1 MKRSSLLLVVFWAAV
16 PLWAAPDN
24 GDVKWQYGTGS
35 SVTSSAAIG
44 ADGTI
49 YVGSW
54 DNHLYAINPD
64 GTLGWRYETGNRV
77 YSSPAVGSD
86 GTIYV
91 GSTDNY
97 IYAINPDGTLLWDY
111 ETGGA
116 VLSSP
121 AVGSDGTIYV
131 GSWDNYLYAINP
143 DGTLLWSYQTGGAV
157 LSSPAVGSDGTIYV
171 GSQDSYVYAINPDST
186 LKWRY
191 NTGKG
196 LDASPALDS
205 NGIIYIGARG
215 TGMGSTD
222 GYLYAINPD
231 GTLLWRYQTD
241 NLVYSSPAVGP
252 DGTIYIGSTDHYLYA
267 INPDNTL
274 AWRYETGDRV
284 KSSSP
289 AVGSDG
295 TVYVGSW
302 DHYLYA
308 INPDGTLG
316 WRYET
321 GGTVESSPAVGPDGT
336 IYIGSN
342 DGNLYALEGSSQG
355 LASSAWP
362 KFRHDRSNTGRFDYI
377 DPPVADFSADPT
389 SGEAPLTVTFTDQSA
404 GLVTSWYWDFGDSF
418 TSTEQNPIHTYEE
431 WGLYTV
437 SLAVQGPGGADTL
450 IKEDYILV
458 GELPVA
464 EFGADPTEG
473 CAPLTVGFKDASTG
487 FPDSWFWEFGD
498 DSTSQ
503 DQGPIHDYQGP
514 GPYTVSLTVANP
526 CGEDTETK
534 EDYIKILAPDIL
546 VLPASI
552 FAELEQGERETTSLY
567 LVNIGICFLTFNIEG
582 NEAPPVARLGSKKAR
597 RESKQ
602 RALPIGNRVLAG
614 LDWLS
619 FSPSE
624 GEVDPRDYEAVEV
637 TFEPGDRQQPG
648 LYVGYLVITSND
660 PDPEDNPAS
669 IVCSLLVNQ
678 KSEAEE
684 VATVPDHFFLA
695 PKFAN
700 PLRGA
705 SQLEFSYGLP
715 YRAAINISVYSVYG
729 ILVRTLKQG
738 KMPAGYHKLTWDKRD
753 EKGIQVAA
761 GIYFARMSAKGYKNT
776 CKIVILD

>member
-1 MKRSSLLLVVFWAAV
+1 MKRLSLLLVFFWAAV
-16 PLWAAPDN
+16 PSWAAPDN
-24 GDVKWQYGTGS
+24 GDLKWQYGTGS
-35 SVTSSAAIG
+35 EVTSSAAIG
-44 ADGTI
+44 SDGTI

-54 DNHLYAINPD
+54 GKHLYAINPD
-64 GTLGWRYETGNRV
+64 GTLKWRYETGNRV

-86 GTIYV
+86 GTVYF

-97 IYAINPDGTLLWDY
+97 IYAIDPDGTLQWNY

-121 AVGSDGTIYV
+121 AVGSDGTIYI
-131 GSWDNYLYAINP
+131 GSNDNYLYAINP
-143 DGTLLWSYQTGGAV
+143 DGTLGWRYETGGQV
-157 LSSPAVGSDGTIYV
+157 PSSPAVGSDGTVYV
-171 GSQDSYVYAINPDST
+171 GSQDYCLYAINPDST
-186 LKWRY
+186 LRWRY
-191 NTGKG
+191 NIG
-196 LDASPALDS
+196 LGLNSSPALDS
-205 NGIIYIGARG
+205 NGVIYIGARG
-215 TGMGSTD
+215 TGMGSTA

-231 GTLLWRYQTD
+231 STLRWSYKTD

-295 TVYVGSW
+295 TIYVGSW

-342 DGNLYALEGSSQG
+342 DGNLYALEGSSRG

-377 DPPVADFSADPT
+377 DPPVADFTADPT
-389 SGEAPLTVTFTDQSA
+389 SGEPPLTVTFTDQSA

-418 TSTEQNPIHTYEE
+418 ISAEQNPIHTYEE

-437 SLAVQGPGGADTL
+437 SLAVQGPGGADTM

-464 EFGADPTEG
+464 EFTADPTEG
-473 CAPLTVGFKDASTG
+473 CAPLTVCFKDASTG

-503 DQGPIHDYQGP
+503 DQGPVHDYQGP
-514 GPYTVSLTVANP
+514 GPYTVSLTVTNP

-534 EDYIKILAPDIL
+534 QDYIKILASDIH
-546 VLPASI
+546 VLPASLS
-552 FAELEQGERETTSLY
+552 AELEQGERETTSLY
-567 LVNIGICFLTFNIEG
+567 LSNIGMCFLTFSIEE
-582 NEAPPVARLGSKKAR
+582 NETPPAARLLLQKAY
-597 RESKQ
+597 RESK
-602 RALPIGNRVLAG
+602 RRSLLAVGRVLAD

-619 FSPSE
+619 FSPSGGDVE
-624 GEVDPRDYEAVEV
+624 PGDYEAIEV
-637 TFEPGDRQQPG
+637 TFEPGVNKQPG

-669 IVCSLLVNQ
+669 VACSLLVNR
-678 KSEAEE
+678 KSETEE
-684 VATVPDHFFLA
+684 VAAVPDHFFLE
-695 PKFAN
+695 PKSTN
-700 PLRGA
+700 PLRGT
-705 SQLEFSYGLP
+705 SQLEISYGLP
-715 YRAAINISVYSVYG
+715 YRAVISISVYSVDG
-729 ILVRTLKQG
+729 FLVRTLKQG
-738 KMPAGYHKLTWDKRD
+738 RIPAGYHRLTWDKRD
-753 EKGIQVAA
+753 EMGTQVAA
-761 GIYFARMSAKGYKNT
+761 GIYFVRMSAKGYKST
-776 CKIVILD
+776 RKIVILN

>member
-1 MKRSSLLLVVFWAAV
+1 MKTLSLLLVLFWAAV

-24 GDVKWQYGTGS
+24 GDVKWQYGTGK

-44 ADGTI
+44 SDGTI

-54 DNHLYAINPD
+54 DNHIYAIDPDGSLKWRYETGNRVYSSPTVGSDGTIYIGSHDHYLYAINPD
-64 GTLGWRYETGNRV
+64 GTLGWRYETGGQV
-77 YSSPAVGSD
+77 PSSPA
-86 GTIYV
+86 I
-91 GSTDNY
+91 
-97 IYAINPDGTLLWDY
+97 
-111 ETGGA
+111 
-116 VLSSP
+116 
-121 AVGSDGTIYV
+121 
-131 GSWDNYLYAINP
+131 
-143 DGTLLWSYQTGGAV
+143 
-157 LSSPAVGSDGTIYV
+157 GSDGTIYV

-231 GTLLWRYQTD
+231 GTLGWRYQTD

-252 DGTIYIGSTDHYLYA
+252 DGTIYIGSNDHYLYA

-274 AWRYETGDRV
+274 KWRYETGDLV

-295 TVYVGSW
+295 TIYVGSW

-316 WRYET
+316 WRCET
-321 GGTVESSPAVGPDGT
+321 DGTVESSPAVGPDGT

-342 DGNLYALEGSSQG
+342 DGNLYALEGSSRG

-362 KFRHDRSNTGRFDYI
+362 KFRHDRINTGRFDYI
-377 DPPVADFSADPT
+377 DPPVADFTADPT
-389 SGEAPLTVTFTDQSA
+389 SGEPPLTVTFTDQSA
-404 GLVTSWYWDFGDSF
+404 GLVTWWYWDFGDSF
-418 TSTEQNPIHTYEE
+418 TSAEQNPVHTYEE
-431 WGLYTV
+431 RGLYTV
-437 SLAVQGPGGADTL
+437 SLAVQGLGGADTL
-450 IKEDYILV
+450 VKEDYILV

-464 EFGADPTEG
+464 EFAADPTEG
-473 CAPLTVGFKDASTG
+473 CAPLTVGFKDASMG
-487 FPDSWFWEFGD
+487 FPDSWYWEFGD

-503 DQGPIHDYQGP
+503 DQGPVHDYQGP
-514 GPYTVSLTVANP
+514 GPYTVSLTVTNP

-534 EDYIKILAPDIL
+534 QDYIKILASDIL

-567 LVNIGICFLTFNIEG
+567 LVNIGMCFLTFNIEE
-582 NEAPPVARLGSKKAR
+582 NEAPPAARLGSKKAR
-597 RESKQ
+597 RESKR
-602 RALPIGNRVLAG
+602 RALPVGGYVLAD

-619 FSPSE
+619 FSPSG

-637 TFEPGDRQQPG
+637 TFESGDRQEPG

-660 PDPEDNPAS
+660 PDPEDNPLS

-684 VATVPDHFFLA
+684 FATVPDHFFLE

-715 YRAAINISVYSVYG
+715 YPAAINISVYSVDG
-729 ILVRTLKQG
+729 LLVRTLQQDRI
-738 KMPAGYHKLTWDKRD
+738 PAGYHKLTWDKRD

-761 GIYFARMSAKGYKNT
+761 GIYFVRMSAMGYKST